1 MSDKEMV
8 LRSPAFYDDFEKYVA
23 DLTDEEL
30 GHVVRLGMKKSPSE
44 IKHKNLVAY
53 VAALAMHR
61 GIGIW
66 RTNDFYAKHNAK
78 MFADCIRYLGK
89 RFLCKT

>member
-8 LRSPAFYDDFEKYVA
+8 LRSPAFYDDFEKYIA

-30 GHVVRLGMKKSPSE
+30 GHVVRLGMKESPSE
-44 IKHKNLVAY
+44 IKHKNLVALC
-53 VAALAMHR
+53 AALAMHR

-66 RTNDFYAKHNAK
+66 RTNDFYAKQAAE
-78 MFADCIRYLGK
+78 MFADVIKYFGK
-89 RFLCKT
+89 KAS

>member
-30 GHVVRLGMKKSPSE
+30 GQVVRLGMKKSLSE
-44 IKHKNLVAY
+44 IKHENSVAY
-53 VAALAMHR
+53 VAAYAMHR

-66 RTNDFYAKHNAK
+66 RTNDFYAKQEAENFAK
-78 MFADCIRYLGK
+78 VICILGK
-89 RFLCKT
+89 KAS

>member
-1 MSDKEMV
+1 MSGKEMV
-8 LRSPAFYDDFEKYVA
+8 LRSPVFYDDFKKYIA

-30 GHVVRLGMKKSPSE
+30 GQVVRLGMKKSRSE
-44 IKHKNLVAY
+44 IKHKNLTALC
-53 VAALAMHR
+53 AALAMHR

-66 RTNDFYAKHNAK
+66 RTHDFYAKHNAK

-89 RFLCKT
+89 NKAS